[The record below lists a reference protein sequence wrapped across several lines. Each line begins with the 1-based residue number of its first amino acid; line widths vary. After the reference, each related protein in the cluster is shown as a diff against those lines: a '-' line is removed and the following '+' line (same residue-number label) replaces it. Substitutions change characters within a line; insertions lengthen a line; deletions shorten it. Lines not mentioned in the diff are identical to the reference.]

1 MNSNTR
7 RCRLTIHPD
16 LIGQLNQSWFQNIIA
31 DASGGQMRSI
41 FDQIIDPRCQ
51 SNPRCN
57 RHCRRIQ
64 SQKCRHHYHPFDK
77 TRFMTVQSAKVHL
90 LVALLAT
97 ACHCWSFLATFWHF
111 LALLVPPLATFWNCW
126 TLLLALQWMR
136 VMWIRRHHWS
146 RQSHQLSPSLS
157 PIWSNQQLSPIWS
170 AIVTKYPQSVSNM
183 IWSPIVPK
191 WQFKPLLIEQILMA
205 PGTWLLCSN
214 LIGFLFGQACS
225 PLVAQLLLSCLTKL
239 DGQQHL
245 SCLAYHHPPRQG
257 GWEAPV
263 GVDWPTSISCLGSTQ
278 LNWAD
283 PPILS
288 EDGHVCTLPTS
299 SRF

>member
-1 MNSNTR
+1 MPSYNTPRFNWTTQSILVSKYHCWCQWWSDEEHLR
-7 RCRLTIHPD
+7 R
-16 LIGQLNQSWFQNIIA
+16 G
-31 DASGGQMRSI
+31 

-57 RHCRRIQ
+57 RHSRRIQ
-64 SQKCRHHYHPFDK
+64 SQKCRHHYHPSYK

-90 LVALLAT
+90 LVPL
-97 ACHCWSFLATFWHF
+97 
-111 LALLVPPLATFWNCW
+111 LATFWNCW

-157 PIWSNQQLSPIWS
+157 PIWSHQQLSPIWS

-183 IWSPIVPK
+183 IWSPIVTK
-191 WQFKPLLIEQILMA
+191 WQFKPLLIERILMA

-225 PLVAQLLLSCLTKL
+225 PLVAQLLLSGLTKL

-278 LNWAD
+278 LNWED
-283 PPILS
+283 PPSAILS
-288 EDGHVCTLPTS
+288 EDGQWAHLYFVNVFKILEMIFF
-299 SRF
+299 R